1 MKHFKNISTII
12 FDLGGVLIN
21 LDLPQCIQNFKQLG
35 LQQFE
40 QHLSLFGQKDFFL
53 QFEKGQISVEQFRS
67 EIRKL
72 ATTPLSDEQIDTAWC
87 SFLCDIP
94 DEKLEMLLELKKKF
108 RILLLSNTNQ
118 LHIEVSAAGEF
129 ARFGKTSSDFF
140 DKCYYSYEMGM
151 AKPSA
156 EIFEN
161 LLISEHVQAA
171 HCLFLDDGSKNI
183 EQAQKLGIQ
192 TYLVKEN
199 ENLSFLLKN
208 VEGID
213 YKIHK

>member
-1 MKHFKNISTII
+1 MKHFKNITTII

-21 LDLPQCIQNFKQLG
+21 LNLPQCIQNFKQLG

-94 DEKLEMLLELKKKF
+94 DQKLEMLLELKKKF

-118 LHIEVSAAGEF
+118 LHIEVSTAGEF
-129 ARFGKTSSDFF
+129 ARFGKISSDFF

-156 EIFEN
+156 EIFES
-161 LLISEHVQAA
+161 LLTSEHVTAG

-183 EQAQKLGIQ
+183 DQAQKLGIQ

-199 ENLSFLLKN
+199 EDLSFLLKN
-208 VEGID
+208 VEGVE
-213 YKIHK
+213 